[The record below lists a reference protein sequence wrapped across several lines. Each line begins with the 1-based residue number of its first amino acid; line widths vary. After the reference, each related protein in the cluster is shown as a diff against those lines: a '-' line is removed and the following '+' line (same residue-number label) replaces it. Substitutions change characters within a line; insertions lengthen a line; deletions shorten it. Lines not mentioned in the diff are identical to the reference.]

1 MIVRTFLI
9 SLYSFW
15 LICNFQLLLSCFTIM
30 PVKSSVS
37 NLKRFFIGPTI
48 QWRLSKTCLGN
59 IYYSQSAKCKAYT
72 FSITRNLAYFLLY
85 SFGGTL
91 VGEWCNYVPD
101 IFFFS
106 VTLFFGTFLLAS
118 SLKKFKTSNYFPS
131 FVRWDWQHQSNL
143 DLQIIEFQVRGII
156 ADYAV
161 ILSIL
166 MFVAVDHHFN
176 LETPKLIVPTEFK
189 VLLWNTKA
197 SFLAWKFKWFLF
209 SLHGMKI
216 VVGSFP
222 L

>member
-1 MIVRTFLI
+1 MIVRYFLI

-15 LICNFQLLLSCFTIM
+15 LICNFQLLLNCFTIM
-30 PVKSSVS
+30 PVKSLES

-59 IYYSQSAKCKAYT
+59 ICYFQSAKCKAYT
-72 FSITRNLAYFLLY
+72 SLHVTFLNETFHY

-131 FVRWDWQHQSNL
+131 FVRYALDFVNLITHQLLNFRCVES
-143 DLQIIEFQVRGII
+143 
-156 ADYAV
+156 
-161 ILSIL
+161 S
-166 MFVAVDHHFN
+166 
-176 LETPKLIVPTEFK
+176 LITR
-189 VLLWNTKA
+189 
-197 SFLAWKFKWFLF
+197 
-209 SLHGMKI
+209 
-216 VVGSFP
+216 
-222 L
+222 

>member
-1 MIVRTFLI
+1 M
-9 SLYSFW
+9 
-15 LICNFQLLLSCFTIM
+15 
-30 PVKSSVS
+30 
-37 NLKRFFIGPTI
+37 
-48 QWRLSKTCLGN
+48 CLGN
-59 IYYSQSAKCKAYT
+59 ICYSQSAKCKAYT
-72 FSITRNLAYFLLY
+72 FSITRNLAYFFLY

-131 FVRWDWQHQSNL
+131 FVRYAL
-143 DLQIIEFQVRGII
+143 DFVKLIWIRLIEFQVRGII

-189 VLLWNTKA
+189 VLL
-197 SFLAWKFKWFLF
+197 
-209 SLHGMKI
+209 
-216 VVGSFP
+216 
-222 L
+222 